1 MCKLINLY
9 AKVKLTIKCDWY
21 WALVCP
27 TNGRIYNTCYL
38 FGGFFRVGLLI
49 KMYILKARY
58 LITIR
63 NTSLTRQQILHRPY
77 HTVGISLESEL
88 NQSGTRGGIHLTA
101 LFISISIQVF
111 PRNPWKFTGS
121 DDTLPARS
129 SFCNSREL
137 VSLHKNR
144 WSQIDLFVT
153 PDSMTY
159 TNPIPKI
166 NYWSFIIINIMGDS
180 DSRYFVTFTQ
190 AHARLYIDWQNT
202 SYIALGELFDF

>member
-1 MCKLINLY
+1 MNIWLRSFSCVTPSIRVSCSLKTGTQQKESIRKLHEWQMCKLINLY
-9 AKVKLTIKCDWY
+9 AKVKLTIKYDWY

-58 LITIR
+58 LISIR
-63 NTSLTRQQILHRPY
+63 NTSLTRQQILHRPN
-77 HTVGISLESEL
+77 HTVGISLESEV
-88 NQSGTRGGIHLTA
+88 NQSGTGGGIHLTA

-144 WSQIDLFVT
+144 
-153 PDSMTY
+153 
-159 TNPIPKI
+159 
-166 NYWSFIIINIMGDS
+166 
-180 DSRYFVTFTQ
+180 
-190 AHARLYIDWQNT
+190 
-202 SYIALGELFDF
+202 